1 MNVERQ
7 NTSDLAQLIIMLDL
21 FRDELYE
28 ELLKRHGKHAV
39 EILRAAQNE
48 TF

>member
-1 MNVERQ
+1 MEKQ
-7 NTSDLAQLIIMLDL
+7 NTSDLAQLIIMIDL

-28 ELLKRHGKHAV
+28 ELLKRHGKHAL

>member
-1 MNVERQ
+1 MESQ
-7 NTSDLAQLIIMLDL
+7 NGLELAQLIIMIDL

-28 ELLKRHGKHAV
+28 ELLKRHGKDAF
-39 EILRAAQNE
+39 ELLRTAQNG

>member
-1 MNVERQ
+1 MERQ
-7 NTSDLAQLIIMLDL
+7 NTSDLPQLIIMIDL

-28 ELLKRHGKHAV
+28 ELLKRHGMHAV

>member
-1 MNVERQ
+1 MNRPNVSE
-7 NTSDLAQLIIMLDL
+7 LAQLIVMIDL

-28 ELLKRHGKHAV
+28 ELLKRHGKNAL
-39 EILRAAQNE
+39 EILRAVQNE